1 MPEMKIS
8 FLVTGSGTS
17 INLARTALV
26 YDCDDGTR
34 LLIDTSSGN
43 SEEM

>member
-8 FLVTGSGTS
+8 FLGTGSGTS
-17 INLARTALV
+17 VNLAHTAMV

-34 LLIDTSSGN
+34 LLIDTSSRN